1 MSEKWEGIRELLGRN
16 SKSKKTI
23 NAIRQDL
30 TTKLT
35 L

>member
-23 NAIRQDL
+23 NAIFDK
-30 TTKLT
+30 T
-35 L
+35 

>member
-1 MSEKWEGIRELLGRN
+1 MSEKWEGTRELVGRN
-16 SKSKKTI
+16 SKSKKTV
-23 NAIRQDL
+23 NAIGQDL